1 MKSSAVRPDQASRLA
16 NPSTSGRLP
25 WDILVRVDAETPAPI
40 ETSRQVID
48 LDRRWASSATKN
60 PAVSNVRFTALL
72 ISTLAIRFGIWNHLP
87 DLDCRLATG
96 LRTCK
101 EIPVNEHAG
110 PPGHDVIITVNEK
123 PVTVTGPKATG
134 LEIKQAAIAQ
144 GVQIG
149 LDFQLSEEL
158 ANGRTRIV
166 GDAEPIT
173 VNKNSRFDAVAGD
186 DNS

>member
-1 MKSSAVRPDQASRLA
+1 M
-16 NPSTSGRLP
+16 
-25 WDILVRVDAETPAPI
+25 
-40 ETSRQVID
+40 
-48 LDRRWASSATKN
+48 
-60 PAVSNVRFTALL
+60 
-72 ISTLAIRFGIWNHLP
+72 
-87 DLDCRLATG
+87 
-96 LRTCK
+96 
-101 EIPVNEHAG
+101 NEHAA
-110 PPGHDVIITVNEK
+110 PPGHDVTITVNEK

-158 ANGRTRIV
+158 PNGRTRIV
-166 GDAEPIT
+166 GDADTVT

>member
-1 MKSSAVRPDQASRLA
+1 MNEQAA
-16 NPSTSGRLP
+16 KGGRE
-25 WDILVRVDAETPAPI
+25 VV
-40 ETSRQVID
+40 
-48 LDRRWASSATKN
+48 
-60 PAVSNVRFTALL
+60 
-72 ISTLAIRFGIWNHLP
+72 
-87 DLDCRLATG
+87 
-96 LRTCK
+96 
-101 EIPVNEHAG
+101 
-110 PPGHDVIITVNEK
+110 ITVNEK
-123 PVTVTGPKATG
+123 PVTVTGPKITG
-134 LEIKQAAIAQ
+134 LEVKEAAIAQ

>member
-1 MKSSAVRPDQASRLA
+1 
-16 NPSTSGRLP
+16 LP
-25 WDILVRVDAETPAPI
+25 WDILVSVDAETPAPSA
-40 ETSRQVID
+40 TSRHVID
-48 LDRRWASSATKN
+48 FERRWASSAAKN
-60 PAVSNVRFTALL
+60 PGVSKVRFTALL
-72 ISTLAIRFGIWNHLP
+72 IRLLQSGSAYGIIGQTR
-87 DLDCRLATG
+87 CRLATG
-96 LRTCK
+96 FRTCK
-101 EIPVNEHAG
+101 EHLVNEQAAKG
-110 PPGHDVIITVNEK
+110 GHEVVITVNEK
-123 PVTVTGPKATG
+123 PVSMTGPKVTG
-134 LEIKQAAIAQ
+134 LQIKEAAIAQ

>member
-1 MKSSAVRPDQASRLA
+1 M
-16 NPSTSGRLP
+16 NE
-25 WDILVRVDAETPAPI
+25 DIVPAE
-40 ETSRQVID
+40 
-48 LDRRWASSATKN
+48 
-60 PAVSNVRFTALL
+60 
-72 ISTLAIRFGIWNHLP
+72 
-87 DLDCRLATG
+87 
-96 LRTCK
+96 
-101 EIPVNEHAG
+101 
-110 PPGHDVIITVNEK
+110 HDVAITVNEK

-158 ANGRTRIV
+158 PNGRTRIV
-166 GDAEPIT
+166 GDADTVT

>member
-1 MKSSAVRPDQASRLA
+1 M
-16 NPSTSGRLP
+16 
-25 WDILVRVDAETPAPI
+25 
-40 ETSRQVID
+40 
-48 LDRRWASSATKN
+48 
-60 PAVSNVRFTALL
+60 
-72 ISTLAIRFGIWNHLP
+72 NHQP
-87 DLDCRLATG
+87 TRGDH
-96 LRTCK
+96 
-101 EIPVNEHAG
+101 EV
-110 PPGHDVIITVNEK
+110 VITVNEK

>member
-1 MKSSAVRPDQASRLA
+1 
-16 NPSTSGRLP
+16 
-25 WDILVRVDAETPAPI
+25 
-40 ETSRQVID
+40 
-48 LDRRWASSATKN
+48 
-60 PAVSNVRFTALL
+60 
-72 ISTLAIRFGIWNHLP
+72 
-87 DLDCRLATG
+87 
-96 LRTCK
+96 
-101 EIPVNEHAG
+101 VNEQAAKG
-110 PPGHDVIITVNEK
+110 GHEVVITVNEK
-123 PVTVTGPKATG
+123 PVSVTGPKVTG
-134 LEIKQAAIAQ
+134 LQIKEAALAQ